1 MMRKKSFRTE
11 LPVNAS
17 YPSGSRLSVSEE
29 RVQGECANP
38 FSRRS
43 VFISVFFFNMFRY
56 RGDTRQKPDT
66 VPVGFSAA
74 GFFFMLAAP
83 DFWGDGKQEKNFVLP
98 PYCSIRKIGR
108 QIFCIS
114 ACQMDGLRLSAER
127 EHGSRRIRILCPQ
140 VIFCGVPYKNMP
152 ETMRRIRMMC

>member
-1 MMRKKSFRTE
+1 MRKKSFRTE

-43 VFISVFFFNMFRY
+43 VFISVFFQY
-56 RGDTRQKPDT
+56 
-66 VPVGFSAA
+66 VPVQGGYAA
-74 GFFFMLAAP
+74 EAGHRAGRLFCSGIFFMLAAP

-127 EHGSRRIRILCPQ
+127 EQGSRRIRILCPQ
-140 VIFCGVPYKNMP
+140 VIFCGVPYNNMP

>member
-1 MMRKKSFRTE
+1 MVRKKSFRTE

-43 VFISVFFFNMFRY
+43 VFISVFFSICSGTGGI
-56 RGDTRQKPDT
+56 RGRSRTPCR
-66 VPVGFSAA
+66 SA
-74 GFFFMLAAP
+74 FLQRDFFMLAAP
-83 DFWGDGKQEKNFVLP
+83 DFWVTGSRKKNFVLP

-127 EHGSRRIRILCPQ
+127 EQGSRRIRILCPQ

>member
-1 MMRKKSFRTE
+1 MRHIPPAVASPCRRSGYRGSAPILFPDEVYSFQFFFQYV
-11 LPVNAS
+11 P
-17 YPSGSRLSVSEE
+17 
-29 RVQGECANP
+29 VQGG
-38 FSRRS
+38 
-43 VFISVFFFNMFRY
+43 Y
-56 RGDTRQKPDT
+56 
-66 VPVGFSAA
+66 AA
-74 GFFFMLAAP
+74 EAGHRAGRLFCSGIFFMLAAP

-127 EHGSRRIRILCPQ
+127 EQGSRRIRILCPQ
-140 VIFCGVPYKNMP
+140 VIFCDVPYKNMP